1 MRQEELRQLS
11 REIINGDEKE
21 ILSTLTEEDKAR
33 LLDTLKER
41 EAELL
46 NNIYKADLEIKALR
60 DEIAY
65 TEKKLSRLKG
75 YNPVDLIE
83 DIPHNPEFRL
93 TGADMLLMSV
103 RVKSCER
110 NRSTCL
116 HPNQEGAFFRAENEG
131 MRRVRCQ
138 PEEAPRICGR
148 YPIQTLYQKY
158 CRDNPAKSDI
168 LRHIFYF

>member
-75 YNPVDLIE
+75 YNPVEEEI
-83 DIPHNPEFRL
+83 I
-93 TGADMLLMSV
+93 LL
-103 RVKSCER
+103 
-110 NRSTCL
+110 N
-116 HPNQEGAFFRAENEG
+116 
-131 MRRVRCQ
+131 
-138 PEEAPRICGR
+138 
-148 YPIQTLYQKY
+148 
-158 CRDNPAKSDI
+158 
-168 LRHIFYF
+168 